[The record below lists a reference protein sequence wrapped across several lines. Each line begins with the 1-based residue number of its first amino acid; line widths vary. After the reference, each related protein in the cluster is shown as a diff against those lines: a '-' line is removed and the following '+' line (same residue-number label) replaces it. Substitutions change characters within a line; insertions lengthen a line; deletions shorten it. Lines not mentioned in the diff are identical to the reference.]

1 MKAGT
6 FLAVTLLSLV
16 AFTHLLRVLDGTE
29 ILIRGI
35 IVPQWI
41 SVIGVLVPGLIAW
54 LLWRESK

>member
-6 FLAVTLLSLV
+6 LLAITLLSLV
-16 AFTHLLRVLDGTE
+16 AFAHLLRVLDGTE
-29 ILIRGI
+29 ILVRGI

-41 SVIGVLVPGLIAW
+41 SVIGVLVPGLVAW